1 MSFSQI
7 LFRKIEGEEMDKK
20 MAALTLVTLTVF
32 AAVIGGLVLTT
43 QATVTNSTTTDTT
56 IATTDMT
63 IPTMIDEGGFF
74 MGDMGREGHGHGGH
88 GRGMGGM
95 GTIEVSS
102 EYTANVNVILEADT
116 DVQNLISEGYNVTA
130 IKPIIGSVVE
140 ADGTVTTKAATA
152 IAFLDNGT
160 SGHATVNVD
169 VENATVTRIV
179 ITTRTVI
186 DKTSS

>member
-1 MSFSQI
+1 
-7 LFRKIEGEEMDKK
+7 MDKK
-20 MAALTLVTLTVF
+20 MAALTLVTLTIL
-32 AAVIGGLVLTT
+32 AAVIGGLILTT
-43 QATVTNSTTTDTT
+43 QASVANSTTTDTT
-56 IATTDMT
+56 LATTDTTVPAMT
-63 IPTMIDEGGFF
+63 NEGGFF
-74 MGDMGREGHGHGGH
+74 MDDMGRGGHRGHGGH
-88 GRGMGGM
+88 GGGMGGM

-102 EYTANVNVILEADT
+102 EYTANVNGILEADT

-130 IKPIIGSVVE
+130 IRPIIGSVVE